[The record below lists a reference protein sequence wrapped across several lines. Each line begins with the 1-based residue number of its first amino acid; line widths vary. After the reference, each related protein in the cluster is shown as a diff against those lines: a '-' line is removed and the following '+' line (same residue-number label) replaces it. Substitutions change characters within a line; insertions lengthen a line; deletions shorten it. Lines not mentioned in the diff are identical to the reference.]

1 MRPARSRI
9 RQNSLCSSRSRI
21 RLNSGPVVHRSQSSY
36 ELCYVIQ
43 KSRSGAPALERTARR
58 LLPPHPFQELSA
70 PAMKSDINPA
80 VLAGSRPAQAMTST
94 SANEPPR
101 DRRLYLKVMSTIRW
115 LHIYLSMFGF
125 TALVFF
131 AITGITLNHSA
142 WFGLEGEYVQD
153 VTGKLDTKLLSPGG
167 EESSVDKLMIVE
179 ALRKQ
184 HSLSG
189 AVAEFRTDET
199 ECFVSFKGPGFAADA
214 FITRESGEYQ
224 LSIARHGVV
233 AIMND
238 LHKGRDSGRP
248 GRCSSTR
255 RRF

>member
-1 MRPARSRI
+1 
-9 RQNSLCSSRSRI
+9 
-21 RLNSGPVVHRSQSSY
+21 
-36 ELCYVIQ
+36 
-43 KSRSGAPALERTARR
+43 
-58 LLPPHPFQELSA
+58 
-70 PAMKSDINPA
+70 MKSDINPA
-80 VLAGSRPAQAMTST
+80 VLSGSRPAQAITST

-142 WFGLEGEYVQD
+142 WFGLESEHVQD

-167 EESSVDKLMIVE
+167 EASSVDKLMIVE
-179 ALRKQ
+179 ALRKE
-184 HSLSG
+184 HGLSG
-189 AVAEFRTDET
+189 AVAEFRTDES

-214 FITRESGEYQ
+214 FINRESGEYQ

-238 LHKGRDSGRP
+238 LHKGRDSGMAWSVLIDVSAILMTL
-248 GRCSSTR
+248 SSVTGMLLLIYLKR
-255 RRF
+255 IRFSGFVTAIVGTVVLIAVYKWLVP

>member
-1 MRPARSRI
+1 
-9 RQNSLCSSRSRI
+9 
-21 RLNSGPVVHRSQSSY
+21 
-36 ELCYVIQ
+36 
-43 KSRSGAPALERTARR
+43 
-58 LLPPHPFQELSA
+58 
-70 PAMKSDINPA
+70 MKSDINPA

-238 LHKGRDSGRP
+238 LHKGEIPGGLVGAHRRVGDSDDAQFRHWHAAADLPQTHPILRIHDGHRWH
-248 GRCSSTR
+248 RCTDRRLQVAGSLTR
-255 RRF
+255 G